1 MSDSILLKHH
11 ADFLDTWSR
20 GRSNGPVPMEV
31 GAIKGSDRKGD
42 KGKKCY
48 GKGKHGE
55 SFGKFGAKGEYSK
68 RNECD
73 KSY

>member
-1 MSDSILLKHH
+1 
-11 ADFLDTWSR
+11 
-20 GRSNGPVPMEV
+20 MEV

-42 KGKKCY
+42 KTKKGN
-48 GKGKHGE
+48 GKGKHGK